1 MKKKETS
8 PLSNAAGKMPFYRV
22 YEDGVVESVK
32 NYFTEMFSVEQV
44 RIQDAEVF
52 KYKMNQLYLAMP
64 GDCQFQI
71 VVHNALVEKEDYL
84 RSVLVPQDKMA
95 QSPIYN
101 RTILEMVDIGCNNVQ
116 KRVYLVV
123 GKSAGSIEKSRNYFE
138 EQRPVIEKAF
148 GEIKLHKMNVLERL
162 EMLYGVFHPKKNDF
176 TRLLDLRNDG
186 NIRFDNLKY
195 LKLTEKELVA
205 PKTWDTKMELVN
217 HTILDKEL
225 ETQCFSRT
233 LFLNCIPR
241 EVSVNVVSDL
251 NSVSGNM
258 LFSMQYNPV
267 DARLGYEAVSEVV
280 KKNTRIV
287 KKQKRETIQDKK
299 NHTIVTFSERKEVN
313 EEVYQSEA
321 ALETT
326 KQVVASNSAFME
338 VSSTITIFADTL
350 EELEKMTEMLRI
362 SAAKYA
368 CSVKCLD
375 MLQYEAFCSS
385 LPLGKQ
391 RVNVSRFL
399 NSERLAQLSPISA
412 TMGIRRG
419 GAFLGLNAINDNL
432 IFYDRKQGLNLSG
445 VITGVEYSG
454 KTYQMKREIL
464 NAMLTSKDTVNVVV
478 FDDSFDIFIE
488 SLGGSRAYL
497 PELNPFAIT
506 EGYGLT
512 IEDILAKRIFLSA
525 FIKEEREVEQLLQE
539 AEHFN
544 DREYIKELL
553 KSGAYPRTEIAMKM
567 IFSDMLGN
575 KGTDRLRLYKVRNKE
590 ELLITMEY
598 LWNQSVTEK
607 KNGQSNWYFIEPV
620 DCLMMQEATLNYL
633 LWFLKSCSAIKNVAT
648 VVLQDAVGVIASSTF
663 SSIAMEEVVSGCGYV
678 KLLNQGPVERKKF
691 VELLNI
697 PNALIPY
704 ITNVEPG
711 QGLLITPASS
721 VAFDDNFLERG
732 HEFTELFR
740 K

>member
-1 MKKKETS
+1 MRKKETVPVS
-8 PLSNAAGKMPFYRV
+8 SAAGKMPFLKV
-22 YEDGVVESVK
+22 YEDGVIESTR
-32 NYFTEMFSVEQV
+32 NYFTETFAVEQV

-52 KYKMNQLYLAMP
+52 KHKMNQLYLGMP
-64 GDCQFQI
+64 KDCLFQM

-95 QSPIYN
+95 QAPVYN
-101 RTILEMVDIGCNNVQ
+101 RTILETVDIGCNNVQ

-123 GKSAGSIEKSRNYFE
+123 GKTAGSVDKARSYFE
-138 EQRPVIEKAF
+138 EQRSVIEKAF
-148 GEIKLHKMNVLERL
+148 GEIKLRKLSALERL

-176 TRLLDLRNDG
+176 VRLLDLRNDG
-186 NIRFDNLKY
+186 NIQLTNLKY

-205 PKTWDTKMELVN
+205 PKTWDTGAKLVN
-217 HTILDKEL
+217 YTILDKEM

-251 NSVSGNM
+251 TSVSSNM
-258 LFSMQYNPV
+258 LFSIQYNPV
-267 DARLGYEAVSEVV
+267 DAKLGYDAVSEVV

-299 NHTIVTFSERKEVN
+299 NHTVLTFSERKEVN

-321 ALETT
+321 ALEAT
-326 KQVVASNSAFME
+326 KQVVASDGAFME
-338 VSSTITIFADTL
+338 ISAVITLFADSL
-350 EELEKMTEMLRI
+350 EELDRTTDMLRI

-385 LPLGKQ
+385 LPLCKQ

-399 NSERLAQLSPISA
+399 NSERLAQLTPISA

-454 KTYQMKREIL
+454 KNYQMKREIL
-464 NAMLTSKDTVNVVV
+464 NTLLTTKDTVNVVA
-478 FDDSFDIFIE
+478 FNDSFDAFVD

-497 PELNPFAIT
+497 SELNPFATT

-512 IEDILAKRIFLSA
+512 VEDATAKRTFLSA
-525 FIKEEREVEQLLQE
+525 FIRDEKEVEQLLTE
-539 AEHFN
+539 AEYFGVGEHMN
-544 DREYIKELL
+544 GLL
-553 KSGAYPRTEIAMKM
+553 KSGDYPKAESAMKG
-567 IFSDMLGN
+567 ISLDLVDSVETG
-575 KGTDRLRLYKVRNKE
+575 RLRLYKVRNKE
-590 ELLITMEY
+590 ELLVTMEY

-607 KNGQSNWYFIEPV
+607 KNNQSNWYFIEPV

-633 LWFLKSCSAIKNVAT
+633 LWFLNSCSAIKNVAT
-648 VVLQDAVGVIASSTF
+648 VVVQDAVGLMASSIS
-663 SSIAMEEVVSGCGYV
+663 SSIALEEVVSGCGYV

-711 QGLLITPASS
+711 QGLIVTPASS
-721 VAFDDNFLERG
+721 MAFDDNFLERG

>member
-1 MKKKETS
+1 MRKKEAV
-8 PLSNAAGKMPFYRV
+8 PISNAAGKLPFYKV
-22 YEDGVVESVK
+22 YEDGVIESTR
-32 NYFTEMFSVEQV
+32 NYFTEMFVVEQI
-44 RIQDAEVF
+44 RIQDAEILKHKV
-52 KYKMNQLYLAMP
+52 NQLYLGMP
-64 GDCQFQI
+64 EDCLFQMI
-71 VVHNALVEKEDYL
+71 VHNALVEKAEYL
-84 RSVLVPQDKMA
+84 RSVLVPQDKMEQA
-95 QSPIYN
+95 LVYN
-101 RTILEMVDIGCNNVQ
+101 RTILETVDIGCNNVQ
-116 KRVYLVV
+116 KSVYLVI
-123 GKSAGSIEKSRNYFE
+123 GRTTGSVEEAKAYFR

-148 GEIKLHKMNVLERL
+148 GEIRLRKLDTLEYL
-162 EMLYGVFHPKKNDF
+162 EMLYRVFHPKKNEF
-176 TRLLDLRNDG
+176 ARLLDLKNDG
-186 NIRFDNLKY
+186 NIQLSNLKY
-195 LKLTEKELVA
+195 LKLTEKKLIA
-205 PKTWDTKMELVN
+205 PKAWDTGAKLVN
-217 HTILDKEL
+217 HTILDKDM

-233 LFLNCIPR
+233 LFLNGIPR
-241 EVSVNVVSDL
+241 EVSVNVISDL
-251 NSVSGNM
+251 TSVSGNM

-267 DARLGYEAVSEVV
+267 DARLGYDAVSEIV

-299 NHTIVTFSERKEVN
+299 NHTVLTFSERKEVN

-321 ALETT
+321 ALEAT
-326 KQVVASNSAFME
+326 KQVVASDSAFME
-338 VSSTITIFADTL
+338 LSATITIFADTL
-350 EELEKMTEMLRI
+350 EELGRMTDMLRI

-375 MLQYEAFCSS
+375 LLQYEGFCSS

-399 NSERLAQLSPISA
+399 NVERLAQLSPVSA
-412 TMGIRRG
+412 AVGNQKG
-419 GAFLGLNAINDNL
+419 GAFFGLNAINDNL
-432 IFYDRKQGLNLSG
+432 IFYNRKQGLNLSE

-464 NAMLTSKDTVNVVV
+464 NAMLTTKDTVNVVA
-478 FDDSFDIFIE
+478 FDDSFDVFVE
-488 SLGGSRAYL
+488 SLGGGRSYL
-497 PELNPFAIT
+497 PEVNPFMLT

-512 IEDILAKRIFLSA
+512 VEDLIAKRTFLSA
-525 FIKEEREVEQLLQE
+525 FIKDEREVERFLLE
-539 AEHFN
+539 AEHWKN
-544 DREYIKELL
+544 REYMTGLL
-553 KSGAYPRTEIAMKM
+553 RSGMYVKLESAMNAVSLAC
-567 IFSDMLGN
+567 IECGEY
-575 KGTDRLRLYKVRNKE
+575 GRLRLYKVRNRE

-607 KNGQSNWYFIEPV
+607 KNNQSNWYFMDPV
-620 DCLMMQEATLNYL
+620 DCLLVQETTLNYL

-648 VVLQDAVGVIASSTF
+648 VVLQDAVGLIASSTF
-663 SSIAMEEVVSGCGYV
+663 SSIAVEEVVSGCGYV

-711 QGLLITPASS
+711 QGLIITPTSS

-732 HEFTELFR
+732 HEFTELFW